1 MNQLVRFPPPT
12 TELPVRGQR
21 RRGARSGNF
30 GVLDI
35 GTTKIVCVIG
45 RIEGDGT
52 PRALG
57 FGWQKALGVKAGSI
71 IDLEAAERAIRAAV
85 AQAEE
90 MADVQ
95 LRGVIVN
102 LSCGQPASRSQNV
115 QWPIGGRAATEA
127 DLRAM
132 LHEGR
137 RRAEAE
143 GRSVL
148 HALPLGFMVDATP
161 GVPDP
166 RGMVCDTLSARL
178 HVVDASENSLS
189 NLALCLSRCDLDVE
203 EVVSAPFAAGL
214 ACLDADEAELGTV
227 IIEMGGGT
235 TSLAVFADGNLAHT
249 AQLPIGGWQVTNDLA
264 RVLSTPIAHAERLK
278 TMHGSALEG
287 DDRGE
292 MLPVPQVGEAEEH
305 LARVPRRMIT
315 SIIRPRVEETFEIL
329 RDRLENAA
337 LPRDMTRRIV
347 LTGGASQLIGV
358 TELASRV
365 LDRPIGQIRIA
376 RPRQLRGLPETVSGA
391 SFSTTIGLMH
401 WAGGHGRP
409 VIDLGQAPA
418 EQGALRRLAEFIR
431 RWW

>member
-1 MNQLVRFPPPT
+1 MNQLVRFTPPAS
-12 TELPVRGQR
+12 ELPVRGQR

-57 FGWQKALGVKAGSI
+57 FGWQRALGVKAGSI

-95 LRGVIVN
+95 LSGVIVN
-102 LSCGQPASRSQNV
+102 LSCGQPESRSQNV

-132 LHEGR
+132 LQEGR

-148 HALPLGFMVDATP
+148 HALPMGFMVDATP
-161 GVPDP
+161 GVPDA
-166 RGMVCDTLSARL
+166 LSARL
-178 HVVDASENSLS
+178 HVVDAAENALS

-292 MLPVPQVGEAEEH
+292 MLPVPQVGETEEH

-337 LPRDMTRRIV
+337 LPHDMTRRVV

-376 RPRQLRGLPETVSGA
+376 RPRQLRGLPESVSGA

-418 EQGALRRLAEFIR
+418 EPGALRRLGEFLR

>member
-1 MNQLVRFPPPT
+1 MNQLVRFAPAAH
-12 TELPVRGQR
+12 ELPVRGQR
-21 RRGARSGNF
+21 RRGARSGTF

-35 GTTKIVCVIG
+35 GTTKIVCIIA

-57 FGWQKALGVKAGSI
+57 FGWQKAVGIKAGSI
-71 IDLEAAERAIRAAV
+71 IDLEAAELAIRAAV
-85 AQAEE
+85 AHAEE

-102 LSCGQPASRSQNV
+102 LSCGQPESRGVNV
-115 QWPIGGRAATEA
+115 QWPVGGRAATET

-137 RRAEAE
+137 RRAELD
-143 GRSVL
+143 GRTVL
-148 HALPLGFMVDATP
+148 HALPLGFTVDATP

-178 HVVDASENSLS
+178 HVVDAAENALS
-189 NLALCLSRCDLDVE
+189 NLGVCLARCDLDVE

-214 ACLDADEAELGTV
+214 ACLDDDEMELGTV

-235 TSLAVFADGNLAHT
+235 TSLAVFSEGHLAHT
-249 AQLPIGGWQVTNDLA
+249 AQLPIGGWQVTNDIA

-278 TMHGSALEG
+278 VMHGSALEG

-292 MLPVPQVGEAEEH
+292 MLPVPQVGESEEH
-305 LARVPRRMIT
+305 LARIPRRMIT
-315 SIIRPRVEETFEIL
+315 AIIRPRVEETFEML
-329 RDRLENAA
+329 RSRIESAGLA
-337 LPRDMTRRIV
+337 PDMTKRVV

-358 TELASRV
+358 SELAARV
-365 LDRPIGQIRIA
+365 LDRPSTQIRVA
-376 RPRQLRGLPETVSGA
+376 RPRMVRGLPESAAGVA
-391 SFSTTIGLMH
+391 FSTPIGLLG

-409 VIDLGQAPA
+409 VIDLGAAPPPA
-418 EQGALRRLAEFIR
+418 GTLRKLAAWMKA
-431 RWW
+431 WW

>member
-1 MNQLVRFPPPT
+1 MNQLVRFNPPAT
-12 TELPVRGQR
+12 DLPMRGQR

-132 LHEGR
+132 LQEGR
-137 RRAEAE
+137 R
-143 GRSVL
+143 
-148 HALPLGFMVDATP
+148 ATP

-166 RGMVCDTLSARL
+166 RGMVCDTLFAQL
-178 HVVDASENSLS
+178 HVVDAAENALS

-376 RPRQLRGLPETVSGA
+376 RPRQLRGRRRGQGSPLPA
-391 SFSTTIGLMH
+391 APIGCCGRC
-401 WAGGHGRP
+401 AGRNRRAGP
-409 VIDLGQAPA
+409 AP
-418 EQGALRRLAEFIR
+418 G
-431 RWW
+431 